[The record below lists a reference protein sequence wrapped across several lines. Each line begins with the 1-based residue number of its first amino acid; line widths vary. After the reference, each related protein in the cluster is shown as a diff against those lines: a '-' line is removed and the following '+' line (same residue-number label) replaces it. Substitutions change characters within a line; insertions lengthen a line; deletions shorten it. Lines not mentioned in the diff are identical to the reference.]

1 VCHRI
6 LSRGGSRGLEWGFR
20 VGERGVGKVFDGALL
35 DRRPGY
41 AVVCV
46 PEGVLGSSECNTTDY
61 KMVARSGLR

>member
-20 VGERGVGKVFDGALL
+20 VGEREVGKVFDGALL

-41 AVVCV
+41 AVVAFLKACLV
-46 PEGVLGSSECNTTDY
+46 HPSVIPQITRWWPEGG
-61 KMVARSGLR
+61 